1 MVRFVVF
8 LALCILSVRCID
20 IENLDREYYT
30 IQNKTN
36 VMPGMPTQP
45 GAPSFLN
52 MNIEFVENEVRTE
65 LNKAIPLIDKI
76 DKLLGLAWKELVH
89 SDRNNKIILIPFKSI
104 KLQNDDGEVSVG
116 YYSRSYV
123 KKDRIIQE
131 YTGGDVCDIC
141 KSKSWKGSVHYMAD
155 SEELELSGPVE
166 TSTCSYKFLV
176 RGNALATKEKYVVL
190 SAVPRAQSEK
200 KEENSDEEK
209 KEEKSVEEKI
219 ENTCSRKGCNSAKFS
234 VGHVESSENTKE
246 SNEGMGTEQHNEE
259 EAEKPTNGQ
268 YTVKEDL

>member
-1 MVRFVVF
+1 
-8 LALCILSVRCID
+8 
-20 IENLDREYYT
+20 
-30 IQNKTN
+30 
-36 VMPGMPTQP
+36 
-45 GAPSFLN
+45 

-200 KEENSDEEK
+200 KEENSDEDK

-246 SNEGMGTEQHNEE
+246 SNEGMDTEQHNEE